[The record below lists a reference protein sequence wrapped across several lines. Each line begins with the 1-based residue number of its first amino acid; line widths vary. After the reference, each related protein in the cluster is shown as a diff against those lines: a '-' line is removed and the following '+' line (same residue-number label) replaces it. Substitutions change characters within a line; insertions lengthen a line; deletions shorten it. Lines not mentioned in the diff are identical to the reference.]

1 MNYSEAMDYL
11 NSVATK
17 GSIYGLETMRLL
29 LSELGNPQDG
39 LKCIHVAGTNGKG
52 SVIAF
57 LDSVLRKAGYK
68 TGRYIS
74 PAVLDYR
81 EKIQINGEYI
91 SEEDVAELVTE
102 IKEVTKKVREA
113 TVFEIETI
121 MAFLYFARSDCD
133 YVIIETG
140 LGGAEDATNVIAS
153 PLASVIV
160 SISMD
165 HMNILGDTIEE
176 IASCKAGIIK
186 ENCPAVIMKQKPSVQ
201 KVFEDRCRQMNSKLA
216 VADYDMATV
225 KSENIKYRRFDYK
238 EFKDIV
244 ISLTG
249 RYQINNAVLALE
261 VIKELRTM
269 GIVIPDEA
277 VYEGMVKADWPA
289 RFSCLDDGEV
299 KFFADGAH
307 NEDAA
312 RSLRETM
319 LQYFEGKKLIF
330 IMGVLADKEY
340 EKVIALTADMAEF
353 IITITPPSPRALD
366 AEQLK
371 MAVSKVNRSVA
382 AALTLK
388 EAVDNAYEYA
398 KSGDD
403 AENYVIVAFGSLSYM
418 GDLYRVMDVRKAE
431 RS

>member
-1 MNYSEAMDYL
+1 
-11 NSVATK
+11 
-17 GSIYGLETMRLL
+17 
-29 LSELGNPQDG
+29 
-39 LKCIHVAGTNGKG
+39 
-52 SVIAF
+52 
-57 LDSVLRKAGYK
+57 
-68 TGRYIS
+68 
-74 PAVLDYR
+74 
-81 EKIQINGEYI
+81 
-91 SEEDVAELVTE
+91 
-102 IKEVTKKVREA
+102 
-113 TVFEIETI
+113 
-121 MAFLYFARSDCD
+121 
-133 YVIIETG
+133 
-140 LGGAEDATNVIAS
+140 
-153 PLASVIV
+153 
-160 SISMD
+160 
-165 HMNILGDTIEE
+165 
-176 IASCKAGIIK
+176 
-186 ENCPAVIMKQKPSVQ
+186 
-201 KVFEDRCRQMNSKLA
+201 
-216 VADYDMATV
+216 
-225 KSENIKYRRFDYK
+225 
-238 EFKDIV
+238 
-244 ISLTG
+244 
-249 RYQINNAVLALE
+249 
-261 VIKELRTM
+261 
-269 GIVIPDEA
+269 
-277 VYEGMVKADWPA
+277 MVKADWPA